1 MKTLKVTKADFT
13 GQDIYIAL
21 DVGQKSWRVCIL
33 TETYEHKVFTQPP
46 DVDSLVGYL
55 RREFPGARYHC
66 VYEAGYC
73 GFWIYEQFTQRQVD
87 CMVVNPAD
95 VPTKDRE
102 RAFKSDGVDTR
113 KLGRGLRSGD
123 LDAIYVPTRA
133 SQEDRSLVRTRFAFI
148 KKQTRCKN
156 QIKALLSFYGI
167 IIPSEVLST
176 HWSRRYVAYLQSLTL
191 QKDTGTQ
198 ALKILL
204 DELCFVRTTIAQVTK
219 SIRQLSTEQRYEA
232 CVRYLVS
239 IPGVSTVGAMILLTE
254 LVDIHRF
261 HSLDQLA
268 SYVGLVPGEHSSGEQ
283 EITTAISRRRNP
295 FLRGVLIECAWVAA
309 RKDPALLLAFT
320 KLSKRM
326 PKNDAII
333 RIAHKLLNRIRYVLL
348 HQQYYQPSVV
358 VTEAA

>member
-1 MKTLKVTKADFT
+1 MKTIKVTKPDFT
-13 GQDIYIAL
+13 GQDIYAAL
-21 DVGQKSWRVCIL
+21 DVGRKSWKVCIL
-33 TETYEHKVFTQPP
+33 TETYEHKTFTQPP
-46 DVDSLVGYL
+46 DVDILVNYL

-66 VYEAGYC
+66 VYEAGYS
-73 GFWIYEQFTQRQVD
+73 GFWIYEQLTQHQVD
-87 CMVVNPAD
+87 CIVVNPAD

-123 LDAIYVPTRA
+123 LDAIYVPSRA
-133 SQEDRSLVRTRFAFI
+133 AQEDRTLVRTRFSFI

-156 QIKALLSFYGI
+156 QVKALLSFYGI
-167 IIPSEVLST
+167 VIPPEVIST
-176 HWSRRYVAYLQSLTL
+176 HWSRRYVAYLEGLTF
-191 QKDTGTQ
+191 QQDSGTQ
-198 ALKILL
+198 ALKTLL
-204 DELCFVRTTIAQVTK
+204 DELCYLRTTIARVTK
-219 SIRQLSTEQRYEA
+219 SIRLLSSQQRYEA
-232 CVRYLVS
+232 SVKYLVS
-239 IPGVSTVGAMILLTE
+239 IPGISTVGAMILLTE

-261 HSLDQLA
+261 RSLDQLA

-283 EITTAISRRRNP
+283 KITTGISRRRNP

-348 HQQYYQPSVV
+348 HQQYYQSSVLA
-358 VTEAA
+358 TEAA

>member
-13 GQDIYIAL
+13 GQDIYTAL
-21 DVGQKSWRVCIL
+21 DVGLKSWKVCIM
-33 TETYEHKVFTQPP
+33 TETYEHKTFTQPP
-46 DVDSLVGYL
+46 DVDTLVDYL
-55 RREFPGARYHC
+55 HRNFPGARYHC

-73 GFWIYEQFTQRQVD
+73 GFWIHEQLTQRQVD
-87 CMVVNPAD
+87 CIVVNPAD

-113 KLGRGLRSGD
+113 KLGRGFRSGD
-123 LDAIYVPTRA
+123 LDAIYVPSRA
-133 SQEDRSLVRTRFAFI
+133 SQEDRSLVRTRFIFI

-167 IIPSEVLST
+167 VIPPEVISV
-176 HWSRRYVAYLQSLTL
+176 HWSRRYVAYLEHLTF
-191 QKDTGTQ
+191 QQDSGTQ

-204 DELCFVRTTIAQVTK
+204 DELCYLRTTIARVTK
-219 SIRQLSTEQRYEA
+219 SIRLLSSQQRYEA
-232 CVRYLVS
+232 SVKYLVS
-239 IPGVSTVGAMILLTE
+239 IPGISTVGAMILLTE

-261 HSLDQLA
+261 RSLDQLA

-283 EITTAISRRRNP
+283 EITTGISRRRNP

-348 HQQYYQPSVV
+348 HQQYYQSSVV
-358 VTEAA
+358 ATEAA